1 MELNHTSAKAA
12 RKLVAPLHPLA
23 IAMRIGCAS
32 LSITMGVAHAQ
43 APELR
48 AAPGSFDIP
57 AGPLAQALSRFA
69 QLTAV
74 AIVVDTEKVKGLHSP
89 GLKGQYRVED
99 GFNALLRGTGLVI
112 GKTAAGYLVMPG
124 AAQDVP
130 PNRAPAASS
139 VRVPQEATA
148 TLPHVTVVD
157 RSEMLADQPAVRN
170 RMDAV
175 SPAVIVDR
183 SQIEV
188 LGDKRLSDIA
198 GRLPGAFAGGPPGE
212 KKSINLRGVSSE
224 FARFSFDGFNLP
236 SSTGSRNI
244 DLQRISSFIV
254 EDVTYLRSPSAEFEG
269 DGLAGRLAFRT
280 RSVPDTPQLEAD
292 LSAGGLDTLDG
303 ANRSVKLAYAGK
315 VGERLGVIAAL
326 GQDRF
331 DSIKIKDRSERT
343 YSGGGGPAQNLG
355 MLVDERE
362 PKRNHNLNLFLD
374 LVHYHPGGEIHLKP
388 VVLDTLVESTG
399 RRRDTYNRVPGT
411 FRQRTLANGDEDNR
425 TTGLTLDGKHRFE
438 GGMEI
443 DGALSRSSA
452 RRNSV
457 SNDLTLGSSL
467 AFAGATASESSARDA
482 LRQMAFNVAIPVAGA
497 VPQRIKLGVM
507 RRESSQVSDAELFT
521 LNAAGAASQTATDLA
536 RSRNADY
543 AVQEDYTAF
552 YVQDEIR
559 LGRVTLL
566 PGLRNERVAITTSG
580 ANALQARR
588 QASDWLPSLPVS
600 YRVSESL
607 QLRASVAKHI
617 NRPKLDELA
626 PGVSVRG
633 NRTFTGNPDLQ
644 PAVSRS
650 IDVGFDYSHV
660 NTFFGVN
667 LFHRSIK
674 NLNETLEPTPNN
686 FVYRN
691 AGDGFIR
698 GIEFDQRFALD
709 ALGPTWLKG
718 LSITA
723 NQAFLHSRVND
734 PTTGARPFSEQPR
747 FIANLILDYEHAP
760 TGLSASLGINR
771 IGKRGIVSNEG
782 AGSIRDKTIQ
792 AETFIDA
799 RVQWQVSPQLALY
812 ASVENLTNQKR
823 DEFEYLNGQLDRT
836 AVIGTGR
843 SYFIGLKWRM

>member
-1 MELNHTSAKAA
+1 MTLNHARARGA
-12 RKLVAPLHPLA
+12 RKLVSLRPLA
-23 IAMRIGCAS
+23 IAIRIGCAS
-32 LSITMGVAHAQ
+32 LSLGAGLAHAQ
-43 APELR
+43 FLAPL
-48 AAPGSFDIP
+48 AAPGSYDIP
-57 AGPLAQALSRFA
+57 AGPLAQALNRFA
-69 QLTAV
+69 QLTGT
-74 AIVVDTEKVKGLHSP
+74 AIVVDTEKVKGLYSP

-99 GFNALLRGTGLVI
+99 GFNALLRGTGLMI
-112 GKTAAGYLVMPG
+112 GRTAAGYLVMPG
-124 AAQDVP
+124 TPADVP
-130 PNRAPAASS
+130 PNRAPTTPSAH
-139 VRVPQEATA
+139 VPQAAPA
-148 TLPHVTVVD
+148 TLPLVTVTD
-157 RSEMLADQPAVRN
+157 RSEMLADQSHVRD
-170 RMDAV
+170 RMDSVA
-175 SPAVIVDR
+175 PLVIVDR

-212 KKSINLRGVSSE
+212 KKSINLRGISSE
-224 FARFSFDGFNLP
+224 FARFSLDGVNLP

-254 EDVTYLRSPSAEFEG
+254 EDVTYLRSPSAEYEG

-280 RSVPDTPQLEAD
+280 RSVPDTPEFEAD
-292 LSAGGLDTLDG
+292 LGAGGLGALDG

-315 VGERLGVIAAL
+315 LGERFGVIAAL

-343 YSGGGGPAQNLG
+343 YLGGGGPAQNLG
-355 MLVDERE
+355 TLVDERE
-362 PKRNHNLNLFLD
+362 PKRNHSLNLFLD
-374 LVHYHPGGEIHLKP
+374 LVHYHQGGEIHFKP

-399 RRRDTYNRVPGT
+399 RKRDTYNRVPGT
-411 FRQRTLANGDEDNR
+411 FRQRTLANGEEDNR
-425 TTGLTLDGKHRFE
+425 TTGLTLDGKHRFDS
-438 GGMEI
+438 GVEI
-443 DGALSRSSA
+443 DAALSRSNA
-452 RRNSV
+452 RRNSA
-457 SNDLTLGSSL
+457 SSDLTLGSTL
-467 AFAGATASESSARDA
+467 AFASATSSESTAKDE
-482 LRQMAFNVAIPVAGA
+482 LRQLTFNVAIPVPGA
-497 VPQRIKLGVM
+497 VPQRIKLGLM
-507 RRESSQVSDAELFT
+507 RRESRQVSDAELFT
-521 LNAAGAASQTATDLA
+521 VNATGVASQTATDLA
-536 RSRNADY
+536 RSRNSDY
-543 AVQEDYTAF
+543 EVSEDYNAF
-552 YVQDEIR
+552 YLQDEIK
-559 LGRVTLL
+559 LGKLTLL
-566 PGLRNERVAITTSG
+566 PGLRNERVALTTTG
-580 ANALQARR
+580 VNALRARR
-588 QASDWLPSLPVS
+588 HTSDWLPSLPVS

-607 QLRASVAKHI
+607 QLRASLAKHI
-617 NRPKLDELA
+617 NRPKLDEMA
-626 PGVSVRG
+626 PGVNVRG

-650 IDVGFDYSHV
+650 IDVGFDYSHA
-660 NTFFGVN
+660 NSFLGVN

-691 AGDGFIR
+691 AGDGFVR

-709 ALGPTWLKG
+709 ALGPIWLKG

-734 PTTGARPFSEQPR
+734 PTTGPRPFSEQPR
-747 FIANLILDYEHAP
+747 FIANLILDYKHAP
-760 TGLSASLGINR
+760 TGLSTSLGINR

-782 AGSIRDKTIQ
+782 AGSIRDKTIK

-843 SYFIGLKWRM
+843 TYFIGLKWRM